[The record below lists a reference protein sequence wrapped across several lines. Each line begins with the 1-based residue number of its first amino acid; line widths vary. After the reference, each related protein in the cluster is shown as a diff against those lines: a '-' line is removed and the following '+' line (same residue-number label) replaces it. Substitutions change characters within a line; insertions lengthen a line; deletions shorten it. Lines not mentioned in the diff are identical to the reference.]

1 MKWIIFQTPR
11 FLTEPTVKPLKPLSC
26 GFFGVNLLL
35 FANKGQSMTNTK
47 MVIPNQ
53 EVQQAAIE
61 LLESVEI
68 EGYYI
73 DPETLALIKRLAKGD
88 PMPSTKGNK

>member
-1 MKWIIFQTPR
+1 
-11 FLTEPTVKPLKPLSC
+11 
-26 GFFGVNLLL
+26 
-35 FANKGQSMTNTK
+35 

>member
-1 MKWIIFQTPR
+1 
-11 FLTEPTVKPLKPLSC
+11 
-26 GFFGVNLLL
+26 
-35 FANKGQSMTNTK
+35 MTNTK